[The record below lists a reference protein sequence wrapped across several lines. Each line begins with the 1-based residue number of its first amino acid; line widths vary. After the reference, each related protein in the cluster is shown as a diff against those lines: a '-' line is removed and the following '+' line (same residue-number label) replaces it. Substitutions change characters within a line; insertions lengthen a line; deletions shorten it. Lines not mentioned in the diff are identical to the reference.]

1 MKISND
7 MATWV
12 GIFLNNLDGNSLREL
27 EVKADDEVTAIMLLD
42 LYDYDETWQQY
53 SFIGIHKK
61 ERRDIA
67 AGNNLLQ
74 KELNNPACVPVVHA
88 DIKCLFT
95 TLICIHCFSCFCLC
109 KSPSYYGQFPKLN
122 RIEVQLH
129 CEDVT
134 LSKQPKNIHQHALQE
149 LAIAD

>member
-1 MKISND
+1 

-12 GIFLNNLDGNSLREL
+12 GIFVNNFDGHSLREL

-42 LYDYDETWQQY
+42 LYEYDETWQHY

-61 ERRDIA
+61 EVRDIP
-67 AGNNLLQ
+67 AGNNRFQ
-74 KELNNPACVPVVHA
+74 KELKNPICVSMEPA

-95 TLICIHCFSCFCLC
+95 SLICIHCFNCFCLC
-109 KSPSYYGQFPKLN
+109 KSPFYYGQFSKLN
-122 RIEVQLH
+122 KPEVQLH
-129 CEDVT
+129 CENVT
-134 LSKQPKNIHQHALQE
+134 TSKQQKNIHQHALQE